1 MSDDLDIG
9 QVSSPDPVQ
18 QVKDNALG
26 QMAKSEDITAY
37 ARERQDR
44 DAEDRGEE
52 IDEGDR
58 ASRIREALAKARQ
71 DTTEARQ
78 QNGFDQQ
85 PDLDQQY
92 QSAEEEWAAAQAA
105 EQTFEQE
112 REQAI
117 SEGRFQQVAQGLKQ
131 ASPQLHSQISDT
143 MAVIDTVLNDDQI
156 TAFKRG
162 ITKGDA
168 TQGMAI
174 AHRLSQTTVNPDGST
189 TTPEQ
194 KIEYLASLSPQQL
207 EATLD
212 GARSYLE
219 LESSISQQYAARYAA
234 APRRVT
240 RAPAPFTRPRG
251 GASAPRSLE
260 SLAGKENPADYIKA
274 RMAAMKREER

>member
-112 REQAI
+112 REQAVN
-117 SEGRFQQVAQGLKQ
+117 EGRFMAVAENLKQ
-131 ASPQLHSQISDT
+131 VNPQLHSQISDN
-143 MAVIDTVLNDDQI
+143 MAAIDVAFDDAQV
-156 TAFKRG
+156 TAFKRALV
-162 ITKGDA
+162 KGNSREA
-168 TQGMAI
+168 MAV
-174 AHRLSQTTVNPDGST
+174 AHRLSTPTYGPDGTIQMSA
-189 TTPEQ
+189 ED
-194 KIEYLASLSPQQL
+194 KVAYLASLPPQEIENIVAQ
-207 EATLD
+207 AHQWIQM
-212 GARSYLE
+212 
-219 LESSISQQYAARYAA
+219 ESAIGQQFAAQYAN
-234 APRRVT
+234 APRRVS

-251 GASAPRSLE
+251 GA
-260 SLAGKENPADYIKA
+260 
-274 RMAAMKREER
+274 